1 MVKKK
6 VTRKAASKQPTINR
20 KEQRPQIDR
29 ETAVRTIEN
38 FCSCLRSVH
47 VRLCGI
53 CNAINTMAN
62 EVTKLDGG
70 LFAYKNFLKD
80 ELLNLERTIS
90 VFDETYKDAEAW
102 QRFAKKYEKH
112 REEEA
117 SGAPEP

>member
-1 MVKKK
+1 MSKKQK
-6 VTRKAASKQPTINR
+6 PTHKA

-38 FCSCLRSVH
+38 FCSCLRSIH

-53 CNAINTMAN
+53 CNAINAMAN

-90 VFDETYKDAEAW
+90 EFDEIYRDEEAW

-112 REEEA
+112 SEEKA
-117 SGAPEP
+117 SGEPEP